1 VRTAL
6 ATAAGIA
13 LLWTLQLLA
22 QGPEPVDLAALER
35 IKAEGLDRSQVMDVA
50 WFLTDVYGPRLTGS
64 PTFKAAGDFAVR
76 RLTEWG
82 LVNVALEPWGPFGRG
97 WSNERFY
104 AHAVSP
110 QRYPIIGYSK
120 AWTPGT
126 SGKVTAEAVLAV
138 IEDET
143 GFDQYKGKLGG
154 TFVLMSPVAPVRVS
168 FSPQARRESDERLA
182 ELAQPAGERPRGG
195 GEPPRGGGRSTRT
208 LAARVLQFFLD
219 EGVVAVITPG
229 SGRGD
234 GGSLLVQSGGS
245 REPHAAPVVPQ
256 VVFSAEQYARIA
268 RTLRRGI
275 PVTLEV
281 DVENRFYDETLDSFN
296 VIAELPGTD
305 KADELVMLGAHFDS
319 WHTGTGAT
327 DNAAGSAV
335 MMEAVRILRA
345 TGLPLRRTVRLALW
359 AGEEQGLLGSRAYVQ
374 QHFGDPQGGLK
385 PAHAKLAAYFNVDM
399 GTGKI
404 RGIYQQQNP
413 DVGPIFSAWMKP
425 FESMGATLVSPRNTG
440 STDHISFDRAG
451 LPGFDFVQDPI
462 EYFSRTH
469 HTNQDVFDRLLE
481 GDLKH
486 NAVIVASF
494 VYHAANRDEPLPR
507 KN

>member
-1 VRTAL
+1 
-6 ATAAGIA
+6 
-13 LLWTLQLLA
+13 
-22 QGPEPVDLAALER
+22 
-35 IKAEGLDRSQVMDVA
+35 M
-50 WFLTDVYGPRLTGS
+50 
-64 PTFKAAGDFAVR
+64 R

-126 SGKVTAEAVLAV
+126 NGRVAAEALLAI
-138 IEDET
+138 IEDEA
-143 GFDQYKGKLGG
+143 GFEQYKGRLRGKL
-154 TFVLMSPVAPVRVS
+154 VLMSPVPPVRVS
-168 FSPQARRESDERLA
+168 FSPQARRESDERLT
-182 ELAQPAGERPRGG
+182 ELAQPAGAGPRRGPASGG
-195 GEPPRGGGRSTRT
+195 GGNTRT
-208 LAARVLQFFLD
+208 LSARRLQFFLD

-234 GGSLLVQSGGS
+234 GGSLLVQSGGP
-245 REPHAAPVVPQ
+245 REASAARVVPQ
-256 VVFSAEQYARIA
+256 VVFAAEQYARIA
-268 RTLRRGI
+268 RTLKRGL
-275 PVTLEV
+275 PVTLEL
-281 DVENRFYDETLDSFN
+281 DVENRFHDETLDSFN
-296 VIAELPGTD
+296 VIAELPGSD

-345 TGLPLRRTVRLALW
+345 SGLPLRRTVRLALW
-359 AGEEQGLLGSRAYVQ
+359 GGEEQGLLGSRAYVQ
-374 QHFGDPQGGLK
+374 RHFGDAQQGLM

-404 RGIYQQQNP
+404 RGIYQQQNLE
-413 DVGPIFSAWMKP
+413 VGPILSAWMKP

-462 EYFSRTH
+462 EYYSRTH

-481 GDLKH
+481 DDLKH

-494 VYHAANRDEPLPR
+494 VYHAANRDEMLPR